1 MKVKFLELAKSNRSK
16 NIINDFRSFI
26 NKGQLMFGK
35 KTTEFEKKVSS
46 KLKTNYCLAVSSGTS
61 ALYLSMISAGIGKND
76 EVIVPALSWYSTFS
90 AVAKTGAKM
99 VVADINEDLLID
111 YYQLEKKI
119 SKKTKAVILVHFT
132 GLVNDSL
139 RIKNFCK
146 KNKLLLI
153 EDAAQAFGAI
163 ENNKKKVG
171 SIGDLASFSANPMK
185 LFGSIGE
192 YGFITTSTKKY
203 YKKLLKLRY
212 SGIDLKNFEC
222 ENPET
227 NHKPDELHSI
237 ILLRKLKYLK
247 QKIDIRIK
255 NANLYE
261 AYLTNK
267 IKKPK
272 FYNNYQS
279 IYYTYSI
286 LVKQKDRPRLIR
298 YLKENNI
305 ETKIQHHK
313 TVLDIKGLSKFIK
326 NKKDQFKVSDNLKNQ
341 ILCLPVNE
349 NLKKN
354 QIMYV
359 IKKVNNF
366 YEKK

>member
-1 MKVKFLELAKSNRSK
+1 MKVKFLDLAKSNRS
-16 NIINDFRSFI
+16 NGIINDFRSFV
-26 NKGQLMFGK
+26 NSGQLMFGK
-35 KTTEFEKKVSS
+35 KTAEFEKKISS
-46 KLKTNYCLAVSSGTS
+46 KLNTKYCVSVSSGTS
-61 ALYLSMISAGIGKND
+61 ALYLSMMSAGIGKND

-99 VVADINEDLLID
+99 VVVDINEDLLID
-111 YYQLEKKI
+111 YYQLKKKI
-119 SKKTKAVILVHFT
+119 TKKTKAIILVHFT
-132 GLVNDSL
+132 GLVKDSS

-146 KNKLLLI
+146 KNKILLI
-153 EDAAQAFGAI
+153 EDAAQAFGAV

-171 SIGDLASFSANPMK
+171 SIGDLSSFSANPMK
-185 LFGSIGE
+185 LFGGIGE
-192 YGFITTSTKKY
+192 YGFITTSKKKY
-203 YKKLLKLRY
+203 YEKLLKLRY

-222 ENPET
+222 EHPET
-227 NHKPDELHSI
+227 NHKPDEMHSI
-237 ILLRKLKYLK
+237 ILLRKLKNLK
-247 QKIDIRIK
+247 QIIDIRIK
-255 NANLYE
+255 NARLYE
-261 AYLTNK
+261 NYLTSK
-267 IKKPK
+267 VKKPK

-286 LVKQKDRPRLIR
+286 LVNQKDRPQLIT

-326 NKKDQFKVSDNLKNQ
+326 NKKDEFKISDNLKKK